1 MLVQGYASERG
12 EREGSGGGAIFMK
25 EYGKVHKMEEV
36 VEWSSR
42 VRQHLYQQ
50 CREGG
55 EIELEGFSSK
65 GTTRKVVI
73 SFDQY

>member
-1 MLVQGYASERG
+1 
-12 EREGSGGGAIFMK
+12 MK